1 MSFRLL
7 VAASLAC
14 ACAAPAMAQDQ
25 SSSGYV
31 GASYGQSASKLRG
44 FQDADTDILQVEGAA
59 SFALSRLIGLQ
70 VDAAYTLAEPGRE
83 NEGQLDVGAHLAFRN
98 ARYLMVGVFLGGSED
113 RDDQFY
119 GGGTESQAYLDRF
132 TLYASSGIG
141 RLDDTASGDLEI
153 RGGRLQGR
161 FFPQQNLAVRVS
173 GSLAELTARTAAAT
187 TQQQF
192 WGGRAE
198 VEYKMSGSP
207 VSLYS
212 GVQYGQDDAA
222 VVRNTKVLA
231 GIRWNFS
238 ADTLYARDR
247 AGATH
252 DRPRD
257 LLGFDA
263 IPSFN

>member
-1 MSFRLL
+1 MSLRLL
-7 VAASLAC
+7 IAASLAFGC
-14 ACAAPAMAQDQ
+14 AGPAMAEDYAA
-25 SSSGYV
+25 SGYV
-31 GASYGQSASKLRG
+31 GASYGQSTSKLRG
-44 FQDADTDILQVEGAA
+44 FQDADADILQVEGAA
-59 SFALSRLIGLQ
+59 SFALARLIGLQ

-83 NEGQLDVGAHLAFRN
+83 NEGRLDVGAHLAFRH
-98 ARYLMVGVFLGGSED
+98 ARYLMAGVFLGASQD

-119 GGGTESQAYLDRF
+119 GGGAESQAYLNRF
-132 TLYASSGIG
+132 TLYASSGIA
-141 RLDDTASGDLEI
+141 RLDDTASGDLEV
-153 RGGRLQGR
+153 RGGRVQGR
-161 FFPQQNLAVRVS
+161 LFPQENLAVRLS
-173 GSLAELTARTAAAT
+173 GSLAELTARTAVAT

-192 WGGRAE
+192 WGARGE
-198 VEYKMSGSP
+198 VEYQMSGSP
-207 VSLYS
+207 VSVYS

-222 VVRNTKVLA
+222 AVRNTKVLA